1 MAAGLI
7 IVGDTRS
14 SRLTSLIISTLADST
29 VSATVIIVPD
39 NYVAYT
45 SVFDN
50 VELDMEPEQIENK
63 KIVSYAVVWSLIS
76 YAVALRKSIE
86 QRSRAPPNV
95 LLGCRRHPAYDLP
108 KLVPIALQ

>member
-1 MAAGLI
+1 MVAGVI
-7 IVGDTRS
+7 IIGDTRS
-14 SRLTSLIISTLADST
+14 GRLAYRIVSTLADST

-39 NYVAYT
+39 NYVEYT

-50 VELDMEPEQIENK
+50 VELDVEPERIEVA
-63 KIVSYAVVWSLIS
+63 KITRYAVVWSLIS

-95 LLGCRRHPAYDLP
+95 LLGRRRHPADNLP
-108 KLVPIALQ
+108 KLVPVALQ

>member
-14 SRLTSLIISTLADST
+14 GRLTSLIVSTLADST

-50 VELDMEPEQIENK
+50 VELDVEPEQIENK

-76 YAVALRKSIE
+76 YAVALRKSMIIS
-86 QRSRAPPNV
+86 RSSSR
-95 LLGCRRHPAYDLP
+95 LP
-108 KLVPIALQ
+108 FNNSIFFIKFLKFCTSKR